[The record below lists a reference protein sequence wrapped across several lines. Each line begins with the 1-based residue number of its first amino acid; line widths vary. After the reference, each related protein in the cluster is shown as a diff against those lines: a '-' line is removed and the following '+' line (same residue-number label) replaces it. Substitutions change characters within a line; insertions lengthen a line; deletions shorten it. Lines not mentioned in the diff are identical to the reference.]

1 MCVSVCYQKES
12 RQANPADRAEATIR
26 QLVAMLEE
34 GRGDRVFI
42 AAALARYASYH
53 PLIEPLVRGLAA
65 NFNDEERTFVLSRLC
80 QARANRRP
88 APPAGEEPQEEDTA
102 PRVVHHWDA
111 DYARRVRG
119 LPPETEERL
128 PLEVRVDPELGR
140 LAIGLNLAAE
150 LRIWLVLRHYFGVPG
165 WTDRQTLYAALEAA
179 GIRHSRRHFNRLLQQ
194 GADIFWGLSGDGRV
208 WLRGY
213 IRVVKT
219 ITRLGLSTNPN
230 LLSTNYPG
238 VRPVYLRLD
247 DSLKVFKARL
257 YAAWLAHR
265 ENPKIAR
272 ATLCKL
278 FACTRE
284 TLWGWEAILA
294 RIISVIPSYTQTAV
308 DPREDDR
315 IVDYLP
321 AHAYA
326 YLTRHN
332 EVRIRWQSSNVY
344 RVRLIRQHPHKGQS
358 RKARVAAAKEVRAF
372 RPAENRA
379 GSCPERQL
387 AFGRD
392 HWEERRYFASVND
405 WARFLRRG
413 RERGQAIEDLITPET
428 PRYLFRGVDRNE
440 HVLYELTLDGRPC
453 TSANERISIRQEC
466 VWWRAERRYR
476 LARWCGMGK
485 VTTGKAG

>member
-12 RQANPADRAEATIR
+12 GQANPADRAEATIR

-65 NFNDEERTFVLSRLC
+65 NFNDEQRTFVLNRLY
-80 QARANRRP
+80 QARAKARP
-88 APPAGEEPQEEDTA
+88 AASPVEPQEEDTA
-102 PRVVHHWDA
+102 PRVVHRWDA

-150 LRIWLVLRHYFGVPG
+150 LRVWLVLRHHFGVPG

-179 GIRHSRRHFNRLLQQ
+179 GVHHSRRHFNRLLQR
-194 GADIFWGLSGDGRV
+194 GAGIFWGLSGNGRV

-213 IRVVKT
+213 IRVVRT
-219 ITRLGLSTNPN
+219 ITRLGLTTNPD

-247 DSLKVFKARL
+247 GSLKVFKARL
-257 YAAWLAHR
+257 YAGWLAHR

-278 FACTRE
+278 FGCTRE
-284 TLWGWEAILA
+284 TLWGWEALLS
-294 RIISVIPSYTQTAV
+294 RTISVIPSYTQTAV

-326 YLTRHN
+326 YLTRRN
-332 EVRIRWQSSNVY
+332 EVRIRWQSSNIY
-344 RVRLIRQHPHKGQS
+344 RTRLIRQHPHKGQS
-358 RKARVAAAKEVRAF
+358 RKARVAAAKEVLSF

-413 RERGQAIEDLITPET
+413 RERGLAAEDLITPQT

-440 HVLYELTLDGRPC
+440 HVLYELTLDERPH
-453 TSANERISIRQEC
+453 TSVNERISIRQEY
-466 VWWRAERRYR
+466 VWRRAERRYR
-476 LARWCGMGK
+476 LVQCGVGS
-485 VTTGKAG
+485 VTTGRVG